1 MSDIVVVGA
10 GSAGAVIASRLSED
24 PAIAVTLLEAG
35 PARVPRESR
44 IPAAFSRLFR
54 GPFDWRF
61 ETEPETEL
69 GGRRLYWPRGRMMG
83 GSSAMNA
90 MIWTRPARE
99 DFARWVAAG
108 AAGWSY
114 PELEPCFARAE
125 LPDDRG
131 GPIGIPIGPLRSPS
145 PLVAPFLSAC
155 AALGLPPNDGFGDG
169 RIEGAGAFRVTQRRG
184 ARVSTGTG
192 YLDPARG
199 RSNLAVESGAV
210 VDRVVF
216 ERNRAVGVRYLD
228 ANGHSRLARGRVVLS
243 AGAIGSPTILLRSGV
258 GPASQLGTLGIDVA
272 ADLPGVGANLQDH
285 LACGRVYRLR
295 RPVSLAGA
303 GGTVDLVQYL
313 FARRGRL
320 TSNVAEAGAFFSL
333 GDAPVPMLEVL
344 LGAAYFVD
352 HGFANPEGHGM
363 TLAIVLQHPES
374 RGRVTLRSATPGD
387 PPVIEAR
394 YLSAPADR
402 ERLLEG
408 LGWVQE
414 LAATAPLAAE
424 HRGEALERRSADAHL
439 RGLAQ
444 TLYHPVG
451 TCRIGVGPDA
461 VVGADL
467 RVRGCEDL
475 WVADASVIPLIP
487 TGHTHAPSV
496 VIGERAAVLIRQA

>member
-24 PAIAVTLLEAG
+24 PGVAVTLLEAG

-54 GPFDWRF
+54 TSFDWRF
-61 ETEPETEL
+61 ETEPESEL
-69 GGRRLYWPRGRMMG
+69 DGRRLYWPRGRMLG

-114 PELEPCFARAE
+114 PELEPFFDRAE
-125 LPDDRG
+125 LPDDRAA
-131 GPIGIPIGPLRSPS
+131 IGVPIGPLRSPS
-145 PLVAPFLSAC
+145 PLVAPFLAAC
-155 AALGLPPNDGFGDG
+155 AAMGLPPNDGFGDG
-169 RIEGAGAFRVTQRRG
+169 RIDGAGAFRVTQRRG
-184 ARVSTGTG
+184 ARVSTATG
-192 YLDPARG
+192 YLEPATG
-199 RSNLAVESGAV
+199 RPNLAVVSDAL
-210 VDRVVF
+210 VDRVAF
-216 ERNRAVGVRYLD
+216 EGNRAVGVHYLD
-228 ANGHSRLARGRVVLS
+228 AEGRSRLARGRVVLS
-243 AGAIGSPTILLRSGV
+243 GGAIGSPAILLRSGV
-258 GPASQLGTLGIDVA
+258 GPASELGKLGIQVT

-303 GGTVDLVQYL
+303 GGAGDLLRYL

-352 HGFANPEGHGM
+352 HGFGNPEGHGM
-363 TLAIVLQHPES
+363 TLAVVLQHPES
-374 RGRVTLRSATPGD
+374 RGRVSLRSTAPGD

-414 LAATAPLAAE
+414 LTTTAPLAAE
-424 HRGEALERRSADAHL
+424 HRGEALERPSADLHL
-439 RGLAQ
+439 RGLGQ

-451 TCRIGVGPDA
+451 TCRIGTGPDA

-467 RVRGCEDL
+467 RVLGCEDL
-475 WVADASVIPLIP
+475 WVADASVMPLIP

-496 VIGERAAVLIRQA
+496 AIGERAAALIGQA